1 MTKRFTDKDTY
12 DFIINTL
19 NKHGLNEDI
28 IKVANKMDVDLVRI
42 FYEKILCVKETLII
56 SQNID
61 VICKTLLG
69 IYGNY
74 IATCY
79 YKNLGYDVKNEYGVY
94 QNGTLITR
102 ADIAFFNHDGD
113 LNFCE
118 VKAAPQIIDNIRN
131 YNSKDEEKYNGKYYY
146 DMDKDILKYKEIGSK
161 LIKQVSKLVKTGK
174 KVMVVIF
181 DGCFMDDI
189 IKDRLNK
196 MGANIFKLAVNI
208 NDLEDQIYDMVFKVT
223 EDLKSEN
230 TFKNALGDK

>member
-1 MTKRFTDKDTY
+1 MTRRFTDKDTY
-12 DFIINTL
+12 DFIIDTL

-28 IKVANKMDVDLVRI
+28 IKSSNKMDVDLVRM
-42 FYEKILCVKETLII
+42 FYEKILRVKDNLTL

-102 ADIAFFNHDGD
+102 ADIAFFNHDGE

-118 VKAAPQIIDNIRN
+118 VKAASQIIDNIRN

-161 LIKQVSKLVKTGK
+161 LIKQVSKLIKTGK
-174 KVMVVIF
+174 NVTVVIF

-189 IKDRLNK
+189 IKDKLNK
-196 MGANIFKLAVNI
+196 MGASIFKLAVNI
-208 NDLEDQIYDMVFKVT
+208 NDLEDQIYDMVFNIA
-223 EDLKSEN
+223 EDLKLEN
-230 TFKNALGDK
+230 ILKTK